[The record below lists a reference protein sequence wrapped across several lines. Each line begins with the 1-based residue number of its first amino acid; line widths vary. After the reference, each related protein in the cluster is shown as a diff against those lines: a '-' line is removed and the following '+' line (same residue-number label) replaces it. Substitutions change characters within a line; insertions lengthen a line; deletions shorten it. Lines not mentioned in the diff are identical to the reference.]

1 MNFWNLVQK
10 IWEGFKQQTNR
21 LPDQVHVIS
30 PGIWL
35 PWDKKRAGFGA
46 TSYPD
51 DDIFA
56 VRWRELRFF
65 LWSCWGIKR
74 RRLCRQS
81 LKCWSQLCNCLL
93 RGLEAWSWRWDSLS
107 RSACWL
113 AKSFASFI
121 CFCCVSA
128 SCCWLGEQCWLH
140 VRCCS
145 CGCALKDDAVDEL
158 LEGVKNQ
165 LGGCR
170 RVDWSW
176 LLSLKVVA
184 AVVYPWWLFMLL

>member
-1 MNFWNLVQK
+1 MNFWSLVQK
-10 IWEGFKQQTNR
+10 IWGFKQQTNI
-21 LPDQVHVIS
+21 LPEQDLAPLLIQMMTFLLS
-30 PGIWL
+30 DG
-35 PWDKKRAGFGA
+35 GSSGFFFGA
-46 TSYPD
+46 AE
-51 DDIFA
+51 A
-56 VRWRELRFF
+56 VRGGGCADKAWNAEV
-65 LWSCWGIKR
+65 SC
-74 RRLCRQS
+74 LTA
-81 LKCWSQLCNCLL
+81 CW
-93 RGLEAWSWRWDSLS
+93 EAWSWRWDSLS
-107 RSACWL
+107 CSACWL

-184 AVVYPWWLFMLL
+184 AVVCLWWLFMLL